1 MSIFR
6 KASLDALSTPE
17 QLNQPLQLLRPTQW
31 LLLTSLGL
39 FSLTILTW
47 SIFGRIPVRISGKG
61 VLIKPNSLTVV
72 QSENSGQITELTA
85 NVGDCIEEDSLMAR
99 VDPVSQEIEVK
110 AVKTQLAQMRSQ
122 DNAQDVLAEQRLS
135 QLQADIERVEHLAQM
150 GAMST
155 DELSR
160 RRRELS
166 QLRYAMEAENSRRE
180 QRIKEQQNRILSRR
194 EEIERTSLIRAPI
207 SGCIIDRGVHQGEV
221 VQPGS
226 TLFTLQREGTG
237 DDLESLVFFTAK
249 DGKRLEKGQRVRV
262 SPTTTKQQRHGGIE
276 GEIVKVRL
284 LPVRDDAI
292 AKRLGVRSLLES
304 VRGTQSEPLIEVSTT
319 LQRDPNTH
327 SGYDW
332 GGGAGPK
339 ITLSAGTTT
348 TVRVLVEERQPISYV
363 IPILRDLTGIY

>member
-6 KASLDALSTPE
+6 KAALDALSTPE
-17 QLNQPLQLLRPTQW
+17 QLNQPLRLLRPTQW
-31 LLLTSLGL
+31 VLLISLSL

-72 QSENSGQITELTA
+72 QSETNGQIAELSV
-85 NVGDCIEEDSLMAR
+85 NVGDCIDEQSLLAR
-99 VDPVSQEIEVK
+99 IDPVSQEIEMK
-110 AVKTQLAQMRSQ
+110 AVKTQLDQMLIQ
-122 DNAQDVLAEQRLS
+122 DEAQDVLAQQRLS
-135 QLQADIERVEHLAQM
+135 QLQADIERVTHLAQT

-155 DELSR
+155 DELNR

-166 QLRYAMEAENSRRE
+166 QLRYAMESENSRRE
-180 QRIKEQQNRILSRR
+180 QQIKEQQNRILSRQ

-226 TLFTLQREGTG
+226 TLFTLQRDGT
-237 DDLESLVFFTAK
+237 DEELESLVFFPAK
-249 DGKRLEKGQRVRV
+249 DGKRLEQGQRVRV

-276 GEIVKVRL
+276 GEISKVRS
-284 LPVRDDAI
+284 LPVRDEAI
-292 AKRLGVRSLLES
+292 VKRLGVRSLLDS
-304 VRGTQSEPLIEVSTT
+304 VRGAQSDPLIEVSTT
-319 LQRDPNTH
+319 LKRDSNTH

-332 GGGAGPK
+332 GGGSGPK
-339 ITLSAGTTT
+339 ITLSPGTTT
-348 TVRVLVEERQPISYV
+348 TVRVLVEERRPISYV